1 MRTCLSILVISIVPS
16 LASAQTDRDVRTR
29 DETTTRSTTTPR
41 YDERRADE
49 DYLEPYNWEFSLSAL
64 GSWSKQD
71 GSDAETIT
79 FGGEAALG
87 FFLTEWFEPGV
98 KVEYQHQE
106 TDFGGTE
113 TEINALLAAGTLT
126 LNLPTRSAFVPFITG
141 SGGIVYADFETETAG
156 VVLDTDDT
164 GVFWE
169 AGGGFRIFVSRWA
182 SLNFKV
188 TFQQFIFDDEG
199 DVNNIAGTA
208 GIAIHF

>member
-1 MRTCLSILVISIVPS
+1 MRTCLSIVVISLAPS
-16 LASAQTDRDVRTR
+16 LASAQGDSDIRTQ
-29 DETTTRSTTTPR
+29 DETPARSTTTPR
-41 YDERRADE
+41 YDDRRANE

-64 GSWSKQD
+64 GSWTKQD

-106 TDFGGTE
+106 TDFGATE
-113 TEINALLAAGTLT
+113 TETNALLAAGTLT
-126 LNLPTRSAFVPFITG
+126 LNFPTGSAIVPFITG
-141 SGGIVYADFETETAG
+141 SGGIVCADFETETAG
-156 VVLDTDDT
+156 VEIETDDT
-164 GVFWE
+164 GAFWE
-169 AGGGFRIFVSRWA
+169 AGAGFRIFVSRWA

-199 DVNNIAGTA
+199 DVNSIAGSA